1 MSAYIVYSLIAKV
14 YGKEG
19 IMVVDYFETSNYYKA
34 LETFDDMLT
43 EANANNYGFAGICEV
58 VLTKTQCDSN
68 GKAIKS
74 NYYKVRVNK
83 EEGYL

>member
-1 MSAYIVYSLIAKV
+1 MSAYIVYSLTARV

-19 IMVVDYFETSNYYKA
+19 IMFVDYFKTPDYHKA
-34 LETFDDMLT
+34 LETLDDMLT

-58 VLTKTQCDSN
+58 VMTKTQYDSN
-68 GKAIKS
+68 DKAVKS
-74 NYYKVRVNK
+74 NYYKVRVNR